1 MARYDEEFSF
11 DLACPVLRKRRS
23 TQDSGSG
30 RSHMG
35 SGAGSVQAQTPL
47 LCLMLFIG
55 SDAVGELHLPI
66 DQVRTATQWH
76 HMAEVDRSFSGKM
89 RRAHRNMP
97 VRQARPAG
105 TEGCM
110 RAFDRT
116 EPWRL
121 VA

>member
-30 RSHMG
+30 RSHTG
-35 SGAGSVQAQTPL
+35 SGAGSIQTPH

-76 HMAEVDRSFSGKM
+76 HMTEVDRSFSGKM

-97 VRQARPAG
+97 VRQRAARAW
-105 TEGCM
+105 
-110 RAFDRT
+110 T
-116 EPWRL
+116 EP
-121 VA
+121 